1 MNVEPQKEH
10 AWLEQLVGDW
20 ASECEMSMAPDEP
33 PVVMKGKESV
43 RSLGGLWTIGDGEG
57 DVPGGGVGRT
67 VMTLGYDPKKGTYIG
82 TFVGSMMTHLWNY
95 TSGSV
100 DAAGRVLTLDAE
112 GPGMD
117 GDGTIAKYKDA
128 IEFVSKD
135 HRILTSR
142 ILGEDGQWNQIMTV
156 HYRRTG

>member
-1 MNVEPQKEH
+1 
-10 AWLEQLVGDW
+10 
-20 ASECEMSMAPDEP
+20 MSMAPDEP